1 MGVRLLP
8 GAPIPGGGGRAHLH
22 GCKNSKCILIGGEA
36 DLVRSYLG
44 VIPELSCFLYI
55 LTFHI

>member
-1 MGVRLLP
+1 MLP
-8 GAPIPGGGGRAHLH
+8 GAPIPGWSGCAHLH
-22 GCKNSKCILIGGEA
+22 VCKDSKCILIGGEA

>member
-1 MGVRLLP
+1 MLP

-22 GCKNSKCILIGGEA
+22 GCKYSKCISIGGEA
-36 DLVRSYLG
+36 DLVRSYHG

>member
-1 MGVRLLP
+1 MLP

-22 GCKNSKCILIGGEA
+22 VCKCSKLFLNGGEA